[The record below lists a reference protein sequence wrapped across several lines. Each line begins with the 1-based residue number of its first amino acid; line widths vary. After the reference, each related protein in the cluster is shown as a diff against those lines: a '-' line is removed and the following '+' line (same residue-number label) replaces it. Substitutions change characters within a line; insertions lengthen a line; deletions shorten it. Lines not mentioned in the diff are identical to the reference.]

1 MAIQSVLFAGLIGA
15 FMLFC
20 GDMTLYYS
28 KNGYSDMVSVID
40 NMKAERPLRLYIG
53 GLLGPVSAFV
63 YCIGFY
69 HIVLISQAGHAAAA
83 WLCFAVNCLGIICG
97 GAYHSLWPLLGT
109 IGNTEH
115 KDAMDALLKYMD
127 VQKYFAF
134 GIQGAGFI
142 MLAVMVALGWTVLP
156 RWMALFTPGILMLL
170 TPLLSHLPTKA
181 HMVICGGWTNLV
193 SVIYYAA
200 ALALL

>member
-1 MAIQSVLFAGLIGA
+1 MTSETALLAGLIGA

-28 KNGYSDMVSVID
+28 KRDYSDMPSVIE
-40 NMKAERPLRLYIG
+40 NMKEESSLRLYIG

-69 HIVLISQAGHAAAA
+69 HVVLIVRGGHFAAA
-83 WLCFAVNCLGIICG
+83 WLCFIVNCLGIICG

-109 IGNTEH
+109 IGRAGS
-115 KDAMDALLKYMD
+115 KSAIDALLKYMD

-134 GIQGAGFI
+134 GIQGVGFV
-142 MLAVMVALGWTVLP
+142 MLAAMVALGWTALP
-156 RWMALFTPGILMLL
+156 RWMALLTPGILMLL
-170 TPLLSHLPTKA
+170 TPLLRRLPKGA